1 MTSMDASEPS
11 AVAAPAA
18 PAPSLADGTRRS
30 LDPQVVDLE
39 RDVGL
44 IVTVCTS
51 GGLLIALA
59 ILLLAADLPRWLL
72 PILPCAWTAVTAAL
86 VWHTFRWPQIQYRHT
101 SYRVDAQG
109 IEIARGVLWRSI
121 INVPVSRVQHTDVSQ
136 GPLQRRY
143 GLGTLTIYT
152 AGTTYARVDLQGL
165 SHPTAL
171 AIRDH
176 LLPRRSDDGV

>member
-1 MTSMDASEPS
+1 MSLPEESQSAAS
-11 AVAAPAA
+11 AP
-18 PAPSLADGTRRS
+18 PARSLADGSRRS

-51 GGLLIALA
+51 GGLLLA
-59 ILLLAADLPRWLL
+59 IGILSLATDPPRW
-72 PILPCAWTAVTAAL
+72 ILPLVLVAWAAVTAAL
-86 VWHTFRWPQIQYRHT
+86 VWQTFRWPQIQYHHA
-101 SYRVDAQG
+101 SYRLDTLG
-109 IEIARGVLWRSI
+109 IEIARGVIWRSI
-121 INVPVSRVQHTDVSQ
+121 VHVPVSRVQHTDVSQ

-152 AGTTYARVDLQGL
+152 AGTEYARVDLHGL
-165 SHPTAL
+165 AHARAL

>member
-1 MTSMDASEPS
+1 MDVLEPS
-11 AVAAPAA
+11 PPSAPA
-18 PAPSLADGTRRS
+18 PPPPSLADGTRRS
-30 LDPQVVDLE
+30 LDPQVVDLD

-51 GGLLIALA
+51 GGLLLA
-59 ILLLAADLPRWLL
+59 TGIMYLASDTPRWVFALFLL
-72 PILPCAWTAVTAAL
+72 GWAAITAAL
-86 VWHTFRWPQIQYRHT
+86 IWQTFRWPQIQYRHA
-101 SYRVDAQG
+101 SYRVDPQG
-109 IEIARGVLWRSI
+109 IEIARGVVWRSI
-121 INVPVSRVQHTDVSQ
+121 IHVPVSRVQHTDVSQ

-165 SHPTAL
+165 SHATAL

-176 LLPRRSDDGV
+176 LLPRRTDDGV